1 MDFLMEYI
9 NDGSDFRR
17 IEPLLINPDCLTGFR
32 VYERQPLSKGK
43 YRFRCLL
50 ADPLSVEK
58 ARMIQLLS
66 SWEHLYIHKRQEAN
80 YQAYLK
86 NNLSYILDHKEIDI
100 SRKTDTLIDLSTDV
114 VSQYF
119 EANFSDAFESK
130 KALEKVQE
138 LISQAFSFIT
148 DINSLNGIARLI
160 GHDYDTHTHSIKVGW
175 LMATFINFNKEL
187 FRDECRQD
195 FKEYL
200 IQAAV
205 AGFLHDI
212 GKVKVPKNILGK
224 KGRLDNL
231 EYIVVQCHT
240 AYSASLLF
248 DSGIAKPTMQAI
260 LYHHENEDGS
270 GYPCGLKKD
279 QIPLIAK
286 VCHIVDVFDALTSKR
301 HYKDS
306 KTPFEALKIMTG
318 ENPYLETL
326 NRFEKEAMENKRT
339 PVTAVVRDD
348 YDAKLRRLREKEMVE
363 EEARKRVEA
372 RMKLRDKGMAHCFD
386 GELLKRFIFTI
397 NQSEGFDLSEF
408 I

>member
-1 MDFLMEYI
+1 M
-9 NDGSDFRR
+9 
-17 IEPLLINPDCLTGFR
+17 
-32 VYERQPLSKGK
+32 
-43 YRFRCLL
+43 
-50 ADPLSVEK
+50 
-58 ARMIQLLS
+58 
-66 SWEHLYIHKRQEAN
+66 
-80 YQAYLK
+80 
-86 NNLSYILDHKEIDI
+86 
-100 SRKTDTLIDLSTDV
+100 
-114 VSQYF
+114 
-119 EANFSDAFESK
+119 
-130 KALEKVQE
+130 
-138 LISQAFSFIT
+138 
-148 DINSLNGIARLI
+148 
-160 GHDYDTHTHSIKVGW
+160 
-175 LMATFINFNKEL
+175 
-187 FRDECRQD
+187 
-195 FKEYL
+195 
-200 IQAAV
+200 